1 MREPDVIIPIKAD
14 TSGFSSAIKDMQNQ
28 SAKFG
33 TVFSG
38 ALKTAV
44 LSGKSLED
52 TLRGVA
58 LRLSDMALNAALK
71 PLQTSISSTFGQLL
85 GSFGGT
91 NSTAAAATGV
101 TPFAKGGVVSS
112 PTFFGTG
119 GRVGVMGEAGAEA
132 IMPLSRGG
140 DGRLGVRLEGNARQA
155 PVVVNVTTPDVK
167 GFTKSRAQV
176 AAMLARTVG
185 QGRRGL

>member
-14 TSGFSSAIKDMQNQ
+14 TSGFSSAIKDMQTQ

-33 TVFSG
+33 TVFSS

-44 LSGKSLED
+44 LSGKSFED

-71 PLQTSISSTFGQLL
+71 PLQNSISSAFGQML
-85 GSFGGT
+85 GSLSGA
-91 NSTAAAATGV
+91 TATTAPSV
-101 TPFAKGGVVSS
+101 TPFAKGGVVAS

-140 DGRLGVRLEGNARQA
+140 DGRLGVRLEEGSKQA
-155 PVVVNVTTPDVK
+155 PVIVNVTTPDVK